1 MRKRKIRLLAGLICM
16 VLIFFDII
24 PTGFQVSANEVEQE
38 DSDANADD
46 LGEEGAL
53 EDELTE
59 NDGEG
64 ADSGELDTENGTNS
78 YNPKNTLLLMLLNE
92 ITCLSQSKI

>member
-64 ADSGELDTENGTNS
+64 ADSGELETQNGGGGGHRGRRA
-78 YNPKNTLLLMLLNE
+78 
-92 ITCLSQSKI
+92 C

>member
-64 ADSGELDTENGTNS
+64 ADSGELDTENGGGVDIEEEELVND
-78 YNPKNTLLLMLLNE
+78 E
-92 ITCLSQSKI
+92 ADE

>member
-64 ADSGELDTENGTNS
+64 ADSGELDTENGGGWT
-78 YNPKNTLLLMLLNE
+78 
-92 ITCLSQSKI
+92 

>member
-64 ADSGELDTENGTNS
+64 ADSGELDTENGGGGT
-78 YNPKNTLLLMLLNE
+78 
-92 ITCLSQSKI
+92 

>member
-64 ADSGELDTENGTNS
+64 ADSGELDTENGGGGWT
-78 YNPKNTLLLMLLNE
+78 
-92 ITCLSQSKI
+92 

>member
-64 ADSGELDTENGTNS
+64 ADSGELDTENGGGGHRGRRA
-78 YNPKNTLLLMLLNE
+78 
-92 ITCLSQSKI
+92 C

>member
-64 ADSGELDTENGTNS
+64 ADSGELDTENGWGGGHRGRRA
-78 YNPKNTLLLMLLNE
+78 
-92 ITCLSQSKI
+92 C